1 MFGHF
6 PELIIVIVIALIVF
20 GPEKLPETA
29 ANMGK
34 MVREFRSIV
43 DTAMNPVEEQIP
55 DDFSSYYY
63 ESLAR
68 AGEEVPDTEPGEVSL
83 PYHNY
88 YELDEGMNEDEG
100 VEQAAAAN
108 GKAVGSR
115 RMVTRVVKP
124 RARPPA

>member
-68 AGEEVPDTEPGEVSL
+68 AGEEVPDADEVS
-83 PYHNY
+83 PPFHNY
-88 YELDEGMNEDEG
+88 YELDEAAEG
-100 VEQAAAAN
+100 TADGEGAAPN
-108 GKAVGSR
+108 GHRSGSR
-115 RMVTRVVKP
+115 RMVTRVVQP
-124 RARPPA
+124 RSRPPA